1 MERNVSN
8 KVREDRD
15 FSLIDF
21 DLIVREKRRLEKG
34 NSGVGLNRGGWIANL
49 EGNGFQAD
57 PRVLERCWTVV
68 L

>member
-21 DLIVREKRRLEKG
+21 DLIVREKRRKRTEKG
-34 NSGVGLNRGGWIANL
+34 SGFKSRVDREPRGQRFPG
-49 EGNGFQAD
+49 
-57 PRVLERCWTVV
+57 
-68 L
+68 

>member
-21 DLIVREKRRLEKG
+21 DLIVREKRRMERG
-34 NSGVGLNRGGWIANL
+34 NSGVGLNRGWIANL